1 MAANPEFAFPDVPI
15 PPHVPKALVR
25 RDYPFIFGRTTD
37 KDPFNDLADSAHEG
51 PEIIYA
57 LYAYPGAR
65 PAWVPR
71 RAEDLRKI
79 FLNTEHF
86 SSTNASVFSTLLG
99 ETWINSPAE
108 LDPPAHGPFRTMVS
122 PLFAPKAMAQME
134 DKIRLH
140 ARDHIAR
147 FADKGS
153 CEFMGDFAFEF
164 PIRIFLELMGLPQE
178 RIKDFLD
185 WETNLIHNHD
195 LSKITATARSVVSYL
210 REEIEDRRSNPRQ
223 DLITFAVQA
232 QKQGEPLTDDELLG
246 FTFNLFI
253 GGLDTVATNM
263 GLHFLHLA
271 THPEDQAR
279 LRANPV
285 EITGAIN
292 EMMRAYG
299 SISVFR
305 TCKEP
310 VEVNGVQFM
319 PGDRVAMSA
328 TLGGRDP
335 DEFPD
340 PAEVRFNR
348 RTRHFNFG
356 YGTHGCLGR
365 HLALRE
371 MRIAMEEFLSM
382 IPMFRVIDGHVV
394 HYHLGLVQPVKL
406 PLVW

>member
-1 MAANPEFAFPDVPI
+1 
-15 PPHVPKALVR
+15 
-25 RDYPFIFGRTTD
+25 
-37 KDPFNDLADSAHEG
+37 
-51 PEIIYA
+51 
-57 LYAYPGAR
+57 
-65 PAWVPR
+65 
-71 RAEDLRKI
+71 
-79 FLNTEHF
+79 
-86 SSTNASVFSTLLG
+86 
-99 ETWINSPAE
+99 
-108 LDPPAHGPFRTMVS
+108 
-122 PLFAPKAMAQME
+122 ME

-164 PIRIFLELMGLPQE
+164 PIRIFLELMGL
-178 RIKDFLD
+178 
-185 WETNLIHNHD
+185 
-195 LSKITATARSVVSYL
+195 
-210 REEIEDRRSNPRQ
+210 
-223 DLITFAVQA
+223 
-232 QKQGEPLTDDELLG
+232 
-246 FTFNLFI
+246 
-253 GGLDTVATNM
+253 
-263 GLHFLHLA
+263 HFLHLA

-279 LRANPV
+279 LRANPA

-319 PGDRVAMSA
+319 PGDKVAMSA

-382 IPMFRVIDGHVV
+382 IPTFRVIDGHVV
-394 HYHLGLVQPVKL
+394 HYHLGLIQPVKL